1 MQRNNLGLKI
11 IALILAIVSWF
22 YISGEL
28 NKGQPGNSSVPRPPI
43 MPKP

>member
-1 MQRNNLGLKI
+1 MQQGNLGLKI
-11 IALILAIVSWF
+11 IALILAIASWF

-28 NKGQPGNSSVPRPPI
+28 NKNHPRNSAIPRPPI